1 MKNLLMDII
10 TFLKTLTLI
19 DYVLFLAILVLLVL
33 IVSLVYLLQTT
44 DIEEYDGEDED
55 NGEFDIKKAVE
66 EIESAEPREIEI
78 NDYEREQE
86 ENAIISYEELVNN
99 TRKNKIN
106 YETDEMIDDKVSVK
120 KFNLDNL
127 VSEDPNISNN
137 INARVISYA
146 HEEAFLE
153 ALKKLQK
160 LLD

>member
-1 MKNLLMDII
+1 MKNLLMDIA
-10 TFLKTLTLI
+10 TFFKTLTLI

-44 DIEEYDGEDED
+44 DIEEYDTEED

-66 EIESAEPREIEI
+66 EIESATPREIEI

-120 KFNLDNL
+120 KFDLDNL
-127 VSEDPNISNN
+127 VSEDPDINN
-137 INARVISYA
+137 NLNVRVISYA

-153 ALKKLQK
+153 ALKKLQQ

>member
-10 TFLKTLTLI
+10 TFFKTLTLI

-33 IVSLVYLLQTT
+33 IVSLIYLLQTT
-44 DIEEYDGEDED
+44 DIEEYEPEED

-66 EIESAEPREIEI
+66 EIESASPREIEI
-78 NDYEREQE
+78 NEYEREQE
-86 ENAIISYEELVNN
+86 ENAIISYEELLSN

-106 YETDEMIDDKVSVK
+106 YETDEMINDKVSVK
-120 KFNLDNL
+120 KFDLDNL
-127 VSEDPNISNN
+127 VSEDPEMAPEL
-137 INARVISYA
+137 NARVISYA

-153 ALKKLQK
+153 ALKKLQQ

>member
-44 DIEEYDGEDED
+44 DMDELEEEDED
-55 NGEFDIKKAVE
+55 GEFDIQKAVE
-66 EIESAEPREIEI
+66 EIESAPPREIEI

-106 YETDEMIDDKVSVK
+106 YETDEMINDKVSVK

-127 VSEDPNISNN
+127 VSEDPDITNN
-137 INARVISYA
+137 LNARVISYA